1 MNALT
6 KENELTGLRSLYF
19 FLNSLFSTRRTQYGR
34 FLNFNGCWKKLTK
47 DQYNNYFNNQ
57 TALFARNLDKDV
69 EVDYLSQVSER
80 VKLEQELH
88 YLFES
93 CFRPFDS
100 SIFDGEDGFA
110 YDAYKSYIESQ
121 EREEQELQLLLGEV
135 YALKRTVERK
145 LKQAKLDL
153 KNIQR
158 QNN

>member
-1 MNALT
+1 MDTLMQ
-6 KENELTGLRSLYF
+6 ENELRVLRSLYS
-19 FLNSLFSTRRTQYGR
+19 FLNDLFSARRKEYGR
-34 FLNFNGCWKKLTK
+34 FLNFNGQRKKLTK
-47 DQYNNYFNNQ
+47 KQYNDYFNNQ
-57 TALFARNLDKDV
+57 TALFQRSNQDV
-69 EVDYLSQVSER
+69 DIDYLFQVSER
-80 VKLEQELH
+80 VKLEQKLH

-121 EREEQELQLLLGEV
+121 EREEQELQLLLGQV

-153 KNIQR
+153 KNMQR
-158 QNN
+158 AL